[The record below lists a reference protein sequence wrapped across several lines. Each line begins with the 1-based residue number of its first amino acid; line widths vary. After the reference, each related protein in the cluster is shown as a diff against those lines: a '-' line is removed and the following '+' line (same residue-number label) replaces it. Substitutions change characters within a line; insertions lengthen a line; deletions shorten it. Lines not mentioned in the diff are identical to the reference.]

1 VGSRHGPIR
10 NKRGW
15 EDKEVKTKL
24 ATMLIAV
31 LVLSLLASACG
42 APAPAPEPTTP
53 PGETAVP
60 TTPPPTP
67 VPTEKPPTVLYV
79 GGAMAL
85 TGAYAEDTAA
95 VLAAYED
102 YLQYINETK
111 MLAPWL
117 EQKLPDD
124 VTLELLWRDDELN
137 VEKALTIYE
146 ELKGMGMLV
155 YRIGGSP
162 QALALKDLLNEDRIM
177 APSMA
182 VGPYLLSPPQT
193 VLTVYPIYTDSM
205 AAVAEWFLENW
216 EEDRAPRVAILTA
229 DNAMGRSI
237 EIPEFTAYLTEL
249 GFEFVGTQYVP
260 LVPTAPPTT
269 QLLWLKDNNVDL
281 TVGVMINP
289 GAQPTIKEAVRLGM
303 GPHLDYKITF
313 ACATPS
319 HLQVFLPAMGE
330 LGEGYVVG
338 GGYASWDDTGPGMEF
353 MHYLQDTYRPNDP
366 VTHIMYV
373 HGFMELL
380 IQAEALRLAMEEVPA
395 DELTPVDVLEY
406 GVYRIR
412 DLDSGGIASTPF
424 TFGPGDVE
432 GMDEVRVQQIQGGKI
447 VDVGNYPLRHI
458 YTHM

>member
-1 VGSRHGPIR
+1 MKVR
-10 NKRGW
+10 
-15 EDKEVKTKL
+15 L
-24 ATMLIAV
+24 ATIVTVV
-31 LVLSLLASACG
+31 LLLSLVASGCAT
-42 APAPAPEPTTP
+42 PAPAPEPTP
-53 PGETAVP
+53 AVGETPMP

-67 VPTEKPPTVLYV
+67 TTPPPTVLYV

-102 YLQYINETK
+102 YVQYVNETK
-111 MLAPWL
+111 MLAPWR
-117 EQKLPDD
+117 EEKFPDD

-182 VGPYLLSPPQT
+182 TGPYLLSPPQT
-193 VLTVYPIYTDSM
+193 VLTSYPIYTDSM

-237 EIPEFTAYLTEL
+237 EIPEFQAYLTEL
-249 GFEFVGTQYVP
+249 GYEYVGAQYVP

-269 QLLWLKDNNVDL
+269 QLLWLKQNNVDL

-289 GAQPTIKEAVRLGM
+289 GSQPTIKEAVRLDM
-303 GPHLDYKITF
+303 GPHLGYKITF

-319 HLQVFLPAMGE
+319 HLQVFLPAMGD
-330 LGEGYVVG
+330 LGEGFVVG
-338 GGYASWDDTGPGMEF
+338 GGYASWDDTGPGMQFINE
-353 MHYLQDTYRPNDP
+353 LQDTYRPDNKA
-366 VTHIMYV
+366 THIMYV
-373 HGFMELL
+373 HGVIEAM
-380 IQAEALRLAMEEVPA
+380 IQVEALRLAMEQVPA
-395 DELTPVDVLEY
+395 EELTPVDVLEY
-406 GVYRIR
+406 GVYQIK
-412 DLDSGGIASTPF
+412 DLDTGGLASTPL

-432 GMDEVRVQQIQGGKI
+432 GMEEVRVQQIKGGKI
-447 VDVGNYPLRHI
+447 VEVGTWPLRHI
-458 YTHM
+458 YTHL

>member
-1 VGSRHGPIR
+1 MKAR
-10 NKRGW
+10 
-15 EDKEVKTKL
+15 L
-24 ATMLIAV
+24 ATIVTVV
-31 LVLSLLASACG
+31 LLLSLVASGCAT
-42 APAPAPEPTTP
+42 PAPAPEPTP
-53 PGETAVP
+53 AVGETPMP

-67 VPTEKPPTVLYV
+67 TTPPPTVLYV

-102 YLQYINETK
+102 YVQYVNETK
-111 MLAPWL
+111 MLAPWR
-117 EQKLPDD
+117 EEKFPDD

-182 VGPYLLSPPQT
+182 TGPYLLSPPQT
-193 VLTVYPIYTDSM
+193 VLTSYPIYTDSM

-237 EIPEFTAYLTEL
+237 EIPEFQAYLTEL
-249 GFEFVGTQYVP
+249 GYEYVGAQYVP

-269 QLLWLKDNNVDL
+269 QLLWLKENNVDL

-289 GAQPTIKEAVRLGM
+289 GSQPTIKEAVRLDM
-303 GPHLDYKITF
+303 GPHLGYKITF

-319 HLQVFLPAMGE
+319 HLQVFLPAMGD
-330 LGEGYVVG
+330 LGEGFVVG
-338 GGYASWDDTGPGMEF
+338 GGYASWDDTGPGMQFINE
-353 MHYLQDTYRPNDP
+353 LQETYRPDNKA
-366 VTHIMYV
+366 THIMYV
-373 HGFMELL
+373 HGVIEAM
-380 IQAEALRLAMEEVPA
+380 IQVEALRLAMEQVPA
-395 DELTPVDVLEY
+395 EELTPVDVLEY
-406 GVYRIR
+406 GVYQIK
-412 DLDSGGIASTPF
+412 DLDTGGLASTPL

-432 GMDEVRVQQIQGGKI
+432 GMEEVRVQQIKGGKI
-447 VDVGNYPLRHI
+447 VEVGTWPLRHI
-458 YTHM
+458 YTHL

>member
-1 VGSRHGPIR
+1 
-10 NKRGW
+10 
-15 EDKEVKTKL
+15 VKGKIGTIL
-24 ATMLIAV
+24 TVV
-31 LVLSLLASACG
+31 LLLSLVASACG
-42 APAPAPEPTTP
+42 TPAPPPEPTTP
-53 PGETAVP
+53 PAATTAP
-60 TTPPPTP
+60 KATTPPPTATP
-67 VPTEKPPTVLYV
+67 PPPTVLYV

-102 YLQYINETK
+102 YVQYVNENK
-111 MLAPWL
+111 LLAPWR
-117 EQKLPDD
+117 EEKFPDD

-162 QALALKDLLNEDRIM
+162 QALALKDLLNEDRIG

-182 VGPYLLSPPQT
+182 TGPYLLSPPQT
-193 VLTVYPIYTDSM
+193 VFTTYPIYTDSL

-216 EEDRAPRVAILTA
+216 TESRAPRVAYLTA

-237 EIPEFTAYLTEL
+237 EIPEFQAYLTGL
-249 GFEFVGTQYVP
+249 GYEFVGAQYVP

-281 TVGVMINP
+281 ALGVMINP
-289 GAQPTIKEAVRLGM
+289 GSQPTIKEAVRLDM
-303 GPHLDYKITF
+303 GPDLGYKITF

-330 LGEGYVVG
+330 LGEGFVVG
-338 GGYASWDDTGPGMEF
+338 GGYPSWDDTGAGMTFCKE
-353 MHYLQDTYRPNDP
+353 LQETFRPDEP

-373 HGFMELL
+373 HGVLEAM
-380 IQAEALRLAMEEVPA
+380 IQVEALRLAMEQVPA
-395 DELTPVDVLEY
+395 EDLTPVDVLEHGFY
-406 GVYRIR
+406 QIN
-412 DLDSGGIASTPF
+412 DLDTGGLSSTPL
-424 TFGPGDVE
+424 TYGPGDVE
-432 GMDEVRVQQIQGGKI
+432 GMDEVRVQQIQNGKI
-447 VDVGNYPLRHI
+447 VEVGTWPLRHI
-458 YTHM
+458 YTHL